1 MSRSKTRRAQKQ
13 RHKRLMR
20 RIALLEQAN
29 ADPKRHNRK
38 TRLRE
43 LMNLARTDL
52 ARTDAAYMRA
62 HPGGIA
68 MLQEVSNANEA

>member
-1 MSRSKTRRAQKQ
+1 MSRRTRRSEK
-13 RHKRLMR
+13 RRRKRLDR
-20 RIALLEQAN
+20 VLTLLEQAN
-29 ADPKRHNRK
+29 ADPKRRNRK
-38 TRLRE
+38 TRKRE
-43 LMNLARTDL
+43 LINLARTDL

>member
-1 MSRSKTRRAQKQ
+1 MSRRTARSEKR

-20 RIALLEQAN
+20 RIALLEASN
-29 ADPKRHNRK
+29 CDPKRKNSK
-38 TRLRE
+38 TRKRE

-62 HPGGIA
+62 HPGGVA
-68 MLQEVSNANEA
+68 MLQEVSNANQA

>member
-1 MSRSKTRRAQKQ
+1 
-13 RHKRLMR
+13 MR
-20 RIALLEQAN
+20 RIALLEASN
-29 ADPKRHNRK
+29 CDPKRNNRK
-38 TRLRE
+38 TRKRE

-68 MLQEVSNANEA
+68 MFQEVSNANEA

>member
-1 MSRSKTRRAQKQ
+1 MSRNTRRAKKQ
-13 RHKRLMR
+13 REKRLMR
-20 RIALLEQAN
+20 RLDLLEQAN
-29 ADPKRHNRK
+29 VDPKRRNRK
-38 TRLRE
+38 TRKRE
-43 LMNLARTDL
+43 LVNLARTDL

>member
-1 MSRSKTRRAQKQ
+1 MSRNTRRAQKE
-13 RHKRLMR
+13 RRKRLLR
-20 RIALLEQAN
+20 RITLLVQAN

-38 TRLRE
+38 TRKRE
-43 LMNLARTDL
+43 LRNLARTEL

-68 MLQEVSNANEA
+68 MLQEATDAD